1 MYSLTYFKI
10 RFLYRQFIELLNA
23 LFQILTFS
31 TKKCLIFSI
40 LTHVFILNTHLR
52 AYFMP
57 YTNLLQKLE
66 EKILPLPD
74 HTSEGLRGTCMPKIK
89 TFFYSFQRKRKVL
102 H

>member
-1 MYSLTYFKI
+1 
-10 RFLYRQFIELLNA
+10 
-23 LFQILTFS
+23 
-31 TKKCLIFSI
+31 
-40 LTHVFILNTHLR
+40 
-52 AYFMP
+52 MP

-74 HTSEGLRGTCMPKIK
+74 HTSEGLRGTCLPKIK